1 MFILGKREQSM
12 LKLNR
17 LTDYA
22 VVVLGQLARSGGN
35 VETATEVAI
44 STGIPLPTV
53 SKILKILSRSLIIS
67 SHRGSSGGYLLERRA
82 GDVRVAEIIE
92 AFEGPI
98 ALTACVDSAMENCSI
113 EALCPMKGNWNTVN
127 EAIRTALFNLTLA
140 DMMTTSHLEK
150 SEKGFGREAAQPY
163 GN

>member
-1 MFILGKREQSM
+1 M

-22 VVVLGQLARSGGN
+22 VVVLGQLARNSGK
-35 VETATEVAI
+35 VETATEIAM

-53 SKILKILSRSLIIS
+53 SKILKILSSAVIVM
-67 SHRGSSGGYLLERRA
+67 SHRGAGGGYLLERRA
-82 GDVRVAEIIE
+82 DDVRVAEIIE

-98 ALTACVDSAMENCSI
+98 ALTACVDSAVDNCSI

-127 EAIRTALFNLTLA
+127 EAIRTTLFSLTLA
-140 DMMTTSHLEK
+140 DMITVTPLEK
-150 SEKGFGREAAQPY
+150 SEKRLTHIKAQPY
-163 GN
+163 RN

>member
-1 MFILGKREQSM
+1 M

-22 VVVLGQLARSGGN
+22 VVVLGQLARNSGK
-35 VETATEVAI
+35 VETATEIAM

-53 SKILKILSRSLIIS
+53 SKILKILSSAVIVVS
-67 SHRGSSGGYLLERRA
+67 QRGAGGGYSLERRA
-82 GDVRVAEIIE
+82 DDIRVAEIIE

-98 ALTACVDSAMENCSI
+98 ALTACVDSAVDNCSI

-127 EAIRTALFNLTLA
+127 EAIRTTLFSLTLA
-140 DMMTTSHLEK
+140 DMITVTPLEK
-150 SEKGFGREAAQPY
+150 SEKRLTHIKAQQY
-163 GN
+163 RN

>member
-1 MFILGKREQSM
+1 MVWGKQGRSM

-22 VVVLGQLARSGGN
+22 VVILGQLAKNSGK
-35 VETATEVAI
+35 VEAAAELAAA
-44 STGIPLPTV
+44 TGIPLPTV
-53 SKILKILSRSLIIS
+53 SKILKILSSAGIIA
-67 SHRGSSGGYLLERRA
+67 SHRGASGGYSFERSAR
-82 GDVRVAEIIE
+82 DVRVAEIIE

-98 ALTACVDSAMENCSI
+98 ALTACVDSAVENCSI

-127 EAIRTALFNLTLA
+127 EAIRAALFNLTLA
-140 DMMTTSHLEK
+140 DMITTTRLEK
-150 SEKGFGREAAQPY
+150 NEKGLSRAAAQPY

>member
-1 MFILGKREQSM
+1 M

-22 VVVLGQLARSGGN
+22 VVVLGQLARNSGK
-35 VETATEVAI
+35 VETATEIAM

-53 SKILKILSRSLIIS
+53 SKILKILSSTVIVV
-67 SHRGSSGGYLLERRA
+67 SHRGAGGGYSLERRA
-82 GDVRVAEIIE
+82 DDIRVAEIIE

-98 ALTACVDSAMENCSI
+98 ALTACVDSAVDNCSI

-127 EAIRTALFNLTLA
+127 EAIRTTLFSLTLA
-140 DMMTTSHLEK
+140 DMITVTPLEK
-150 SEKGFGREAAQPY
+150 SEKRLTHLKAQPY
-163 GN
+163 RN

>member
-1 MFILGKREQSM
+1 MLILGKREERM
-12 LKLNR
+12 IKLNK

-22 VVVLGQLARSGGN
+22 VVVLGQLARHSGK
-35 VETATEVAI
+35 VETATEVAV
-44 STGIPLPTV
+44 STGLPLPTV
-53 SKILKILSRSLIIS
+53 SKILKILSSALIVT
-67 SHRGSSGGYLLERRA
+67 SHRGSGGGYLLERRA
-82 GDVRVAEIIE
+82 DDVRVAEIIE

-140 DMMTTSHLEK
+140 DMITTTRLEK
-150 SEKGFGREAAQPY
+150 SKKTMSQGAAQPF

>member
-1 MFILGKREQSM
+1 M

-22 VVVLGQLARSGGN
+22 VVVLGQLARNSGK
-35 VETATEVAI
+35 VETATEIAM

-53 SKILKILSRSLIIS
+53 SKILKILSNAFIVT
-67 SHRGSSGGYLLERRA
+67 SHRGAGGGYLLERRA
-82 GDVRVAEIIE
+82 DDVRVAEIIE

-98 ALTACVDSAMENCSI
+98 ALTACVDSAVDNCSI

-127 EAIRTALFNLTLA
+127 EAIRTTLFCLTLA
-140 DMMTTSHLEK
+140 DMITASPLDK
-150 SEKGFGREAAQPY
+150 SEKRLSHIKAQPY
-163 GN
+163 RN

>member
-1 MFILGKREQSM
+1 M

-22 VVVLGQLARSGGN
+22 VVVLGQLARNSGK
-35 VETATEVAI
+35 VETATEIAM

-53 SKILKILSRSLIIS
+53 SKILKILSSAFIVM
-67 SHRGSSGGYLLERRA
+67 SHRGAGGVYLLERRA
-82 GDVRVAEIIE
+82 DDIRVAEIIE

-98 ALTACVDSAMENCSI
+98 ALTACVDSAVDNCSI

-127 EAIRTALFNLTLA
+127 EAIRTTLFSLTLA
-140 DMMTTSHLEK
+140 DMITTTPLEK
-150 SEKGFGREAAQPY
+150 SEKRLTHIKAQQY
-163 GN
+163 QN

>member
-1 MFILGKREQSM
+1 M

-22 VVVLGQLARSGGN
+22 VVVLGQLARNSGK
-35 VETATEVAI
+35 VETATEIAM

-53 SKILKILSRSLIIS
+53 SKILKILSSASIVV
-67 SHRGSSGGYLLERRA
+67 SHRGAGGGYSLERRA
-82 GDVRVAEIIE
+82 DDIRVAEIIE

-98 ALTACVDSAMENCSI
+98 ALTACVDSAVDNCSI

-127 EAIRTALFNLTLA
+127 EAIRTTLFSLTLA
-140 DMMTTSHLEK
+140 DMITVTPLEK
-150 SEKGFGREAAQPY
+150 SEKRLTHIKAQQY
-163 GN
+163 RN

>member
-1 MFILGKREQSM
+1 MLSSGKREQSM
-12 LKLNR
+12 IKLNR

-22 VVVLGQLARSGGN
+22 VVVLGQLARRSGN
-35 VETATEVAI
+35 VETATEVAM
-44 STGIPLPTV
+44 STGLPLPTV

-67 SHRGSSGGYLLERRA
+67 SHRGSNGGYSLERCA
-82 GDVRVAEIIE
+82 DDVRVAEIIE

-140 DMMTTSHLEK
+140 DMITTTGLEK
-150 SEKGFGREAAQPY
+150 SEKGLSREAAQPY